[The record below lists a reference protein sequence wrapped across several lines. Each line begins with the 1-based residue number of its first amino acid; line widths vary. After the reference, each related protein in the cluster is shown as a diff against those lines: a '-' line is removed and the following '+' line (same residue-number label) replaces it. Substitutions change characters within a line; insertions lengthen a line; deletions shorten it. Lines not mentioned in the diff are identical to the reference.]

1 MLTKLTATQYVSTL
15 AAHRQRVGMTQ
26 RELAIALD
34 MTEVTVQNWE
44 RGRVGAMQIQRIVG
58 LCSLLGCP
66 VEALVVQMDG
76 LWVSQIQTLRK
87 ARGLKQR
94 QLALALEVT
103 ERTIKSWEKGDAGID
118 VIVKLIELCR
128 LFDCRVDDLIQ
139 EVQPASQASDSDST
153 I

>member
-1 MLTKLTATQYVSTL
+1 MLTKTTAPQYVSNL
-15 AAHRQRVGMTQ
+15 AVHRQRVGMTQ

-44 RGRVGAMQIQRIVG
+44 RGRVGAMQIQRVVG
-58 LCSLLGCP
+58 LCGLLDCP
-66 VEALVVQMDG
+66 VEALVTQSEGV
-76 LWVSQIQTLRK
+76 WTSQIKSLRK

-118 VIVKLIELCR
+118 VMVKLIELCR
-128 LFDCRVDDLIQ
+128 LFDCRVEALIMAVKPLD
-139 EVQPASQASDSDST
+139 EDST
-153 I
+153 L

>member
-1 MLTKLTATQYVSTL
+1 MLTKSTAPQYVSNL
-15 AAHRQRVGMTQ
+15 AVHRQRVGMTQ

-44 RGRVGAMQIQRIVG
+44 RGRVGAMQIQRVVG
-58 LCSLLGCP
+58 LCRLLDCP
-66 VEALVVQMDG
+66 VEALVTQSEG
-76 LWVSQIQTLRK
+76 AWVSQIKVLRK

-118 VIVKLIELCR
+118 VMVKLVELCR
-128 LFDCRVDDLIQ
+128 LFDCPVEALIM
-139 EVQPASQASDSDST
+139 EVKPLDEDST
-153 I
+153 L

>member
-1 MLTKLTATQYVSTL
+1 MLTKTTAPQYVSNL
-15 AAHRQRVGMTQ
+15 AVHRQRVGMTQ

-44 RGRVGAMQIQRIVG
+44 RGRVGAMQIQRVVG
-58 LCSLLGCP
+58 LCGLLDCT
-66 VEALVVQMDG
+66 VEALVTQSEGV
-76 LWVSQIQTLRK
+76 WTSQIKTLRK

-118 VIVKLIELCR
+118 VMVKLIELCR
-128 LFDCRVDDLIQ
+128 LFDCRVEALIM
-139 EVQPASQASDSDST
+139 EVKPLDEDST
-153 I
+153 L

>member
-1 MLTKLTATQYVSTL
+1 MLTQSTQYVSNL
-15 AAHRQRVGMTQ
+15 AVHRQRVGMTQ

-44 RGRVGAMQIQRIVG
+44 RGRVGAMQIQRVVG
-58 LCSLLGCP
+58 LCGLLDCP
-66 VEALVVQMDG
+66 VEALVTQSEGV
-76 LWVSQIQTLRK
+76 WTSQIKTLRK

-118 VIVKLIELCR
+118 VMVKLIELCR
-128 LFDCRVDDLIQ
+128 LFDCRVEALIMAVKPLD
-139 EVQPASQASDSDST
+139 EDSAL
-153 I
+153 

>member
-1 MLTKLTATQYVSTL
+1 MLTKNTAPQYVSNL
-15 AAHRQRVGMTQ
+15 AVHRQRVGLTQ

-44 RGRVGAMQIQRIVG
+44 RGRVGAMQIQRVVG
-58 LCSLLGCP
+58 LCGLLDCP
-66 VEALVVQMDG
+66 VEALVTQSEGV
-76 LWVSQIQTLRK
+76 WTSQIKTLRK

-118 VIVKLIELCR
+118 VMVKLIELCR
-128 LFDCRVDDLIQ
+128 LFDCRVEALIMAVKPLD
-139 EVQPASQASDSDST
+139 EDSAL
-153 I
+153 